1 MMHPSTQTDE
11 VVAGN
16 SHNLAIRLTD
26 SDYKNLTQAA
36 YNLENPSLAAKIS
49 HMVGIPV
56 EKALSSLPEQWSKIA
71 ANAAQSA
78 LNKALDSALLTLSN
92 QHTHKSPSNHTH
104 KLLAGVSG
112 AVGGTFGITTLA
124 VELPLSATII
134 LRSIA
139 DIARSQGEDLDQ
151 LETKLACMEV
161 FALGGKSPDDDA
173 ADTGYYA
180 VRSFL
185 AKSLGDTA
193 KHIASKG
200 LSKEGAPVLVQ
211 FINAVANRFSIPVS
225 QKIAAQTVPILGA
238 LGGATTNLIFINHFQ
253 TIAEAHFTVR
263 QLERTYGREV
273 VENIYASIVKSVA

>member
-1 MMHPSTQTDE
+1 MQTSDEAVISNPPSLT
-11 VVAGN
+11 V
-16 SHNLAIRLTD
+16 RLTD
-26 SDYKNLTQAA
+26 SDYQNLTQAA
-36 YNLENPSLAAKIS
+36 TNLENPSLAAKIS
-49 HMVGIPV
+49 HAVGIPV
-56 EKALSSLPEQWSKIA
+56 EKALSSLPERWSKIA
-71 ANAAQSA
+71 AKAAQTA

-92 QHTHKSPSNHTH
+92 QDSHKLPSNNAH

-112 AVGGTFGITTLA
+112 AVGGTFGVASLA

-139 DIARSQGEDLDQ
+139 DIARSKGEDLDQ
-151 LETKLACMEV
+151 LETQLACMEV
-161 FALGGKSPDDDA
+161 FALGGKSPDDDS

-193 KHIASKG
+193 KHLASKG

-225 QKIAAQTVPILGA
+225 QKIAAQSVPVLGA
-238 LGGATTNLIFINHFQ
+238 VGGATTNLIFINHFQ

-263 QLERTYGREV
+263 QLERTYGREA
-273 VENIYASIVKSVA
+273 VENIYASIVKEQA